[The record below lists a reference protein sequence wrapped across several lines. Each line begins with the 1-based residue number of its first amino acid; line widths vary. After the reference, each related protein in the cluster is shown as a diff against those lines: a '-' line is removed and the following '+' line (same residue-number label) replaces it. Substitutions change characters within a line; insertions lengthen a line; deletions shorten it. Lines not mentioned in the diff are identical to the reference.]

1 MQIKSL
7 ALTVVLV
14 ALVAGALYLT
24 RGAGSFSRLT
34 TLTGLYAVE
43 GVGGFRVVC
52 FVNRDSGAMSC
63 LPADD
68 VKKEDAK

>member
-1 MQIKSL
+1 MRIKSL
-7 ALTVVLV
+7 AITVALV

-43 GVGGFRVVC
+43 GVGGFSVVC

-63 LPADD
+63 LPAVDIQK
-68 VKKEDAK
+68 VNEK